1 MGEHI
6 GSPLRRGRPMC
17 LPCCLTDLCVCPVV
31 LTRPPNFMSNCFISK
46 HSQIVTR
53 PICLFMY
60 LLFLL
65 CLLSPLSASASA
77 PATSKVNNPANE
89 LWMSVRHNT
98 ESGQVTSQVKSVDS
112 TVLINSQATRWTRFR
127 MTQLINYGLV
137 VLVAVVTLILLF
149 HLILGRIKLKDGL
162 SGIMVHRFSDYE

>member
-1 MGEHI
+1 
-6 GSPLRRGRPMC
+6 
-17 LPCCLTDLCVCPVV
+17 
-31 LTRPPNFMSNCFISK
+31 MSNCFISK

-53 PICLFMY
+53 QICLFMS

-98 ESGQVTSQVKSVDS
+98 EFGQVTSQVKSVDS